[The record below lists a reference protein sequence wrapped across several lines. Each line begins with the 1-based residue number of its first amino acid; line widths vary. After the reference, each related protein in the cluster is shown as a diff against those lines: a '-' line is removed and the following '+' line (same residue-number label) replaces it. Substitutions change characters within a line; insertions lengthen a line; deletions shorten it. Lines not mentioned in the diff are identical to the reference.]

1 MKQKQKHKIILS
13 TLLLILTAVLFIY
26 FITYSQ
32 KGITGKVLLNVE
44 TNYAENESLQ
54 GSFRLE
60 SKAGELI
67 PADSIVSISV
77 SNSTYDFILSDL
89 VSEEAVQGDYY
100 IEDAGLSGSGSGY
113 GVAGEKEA
121 NPEVNFKLKIS
132 KKESSGGKKGESE
145 TSDTA
150 EETTSESEE
159 TSTTGESETSET
171 AEETTGESEETSTT
185 EETAGESETSD
196 TAEETTSES
205 EETSTTEESETSETA
220 EETTGESEETS
231 TTEETAGESETSETA
246 ESGGS
251 ILTGQVVAELENIVS
266 GKTSKGNSYTYE
278 LGEGETAEIISSDKE
293 IKLITEGNLI
303 TITTDYSETEKGFGE
318 DYLGD
323 SFEYELVIDISSLN
337 IKAVEGEMIT
347 ALMYEDSEILS
358 VSTILSV
365 ESPVQS
371 EEVQTENETLKNM
384 TSINE
389 TVANATILTENIS
402 DYALTDEELSVLKA
416 KTGDNSVKITKSEVV
431 NDRLVIRF
439 EIGDYWIEKSYYYGD
454 IDELKN
460 LIDLDRAKWLKILAK
475 QLSEDKTVSEQAD
488 DFLNEYTL

>member
-171 AEETTGESEETSTT
+171 AEETTG
-185 EETAGESETSD
+185 
-196 TAEETTSES
+196 ES